1 MHSSGNVNNTT
12 IWWPRKT
19 NETDRFKVKT
29 WRWFNLAI
37 LKVKQIHYKRIKV
50 FTIRFNPKSITTSG
64 SNLLTRLRVSFES
77 TDSFSSWI
85 CSTQV
90 LMLVTLRSH
99 SKVSDQLQLL
109 IFVVAT
115 RFYHCLIVDLV
126 SVNACVVRRYKTSQ
140 ISQRVTHKSFKS
152 LQNVARVS
160 LLYVYKLDWN
170 HKRFRGLGPSL
181 KFL

>member
-12 IWWPRKT
+12 IWWSRKT

-29 WRWFNLAI
+29 WGGFNLAI

-50 FTIRFNPKSITTSG
+50 FTIRFNPKSITTSS

-85 CSTQV
+85 CNTQA

-109 IFVVAT
+109 IFVATT
-115 RFYHCLIVDLV
+115 RFYHCLIVDLALV
-126 SVNACVVRRYKTSQ
+126 DAYVVRRYKTFQ
-140 ISQRVTHKSFKS
+140 ISQKVTHKSSQKFE
-152 LQNVARVS
+152 
-160 LLYVYKLDWN
+160 
-170 HKRFRGLGPSL
+170 KRN
-181 KFL
+181 